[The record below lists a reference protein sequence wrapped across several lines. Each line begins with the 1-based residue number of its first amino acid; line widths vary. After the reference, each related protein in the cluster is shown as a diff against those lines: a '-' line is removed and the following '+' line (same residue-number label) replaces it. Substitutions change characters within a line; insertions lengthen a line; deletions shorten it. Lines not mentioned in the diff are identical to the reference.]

1 MISPWTPERIAQLR
15 ALAASGLT
23 ASQVGRRMGVSRN
36 AICGKAW
43 REEIVW
49 GRIANRDVIRPKRIR
64 RKRIKPMAPVI
75 VVEPVE
81 PIVLTE
87 PVPTGESTLDGCQWL
102 HGEAV
107 ERNFCGAPVMFNR
120 SWCPYH
126 YGVVFNI
133 PGTARKATANA

>member
-1 MISPWTPERIAQLR
+1 M
-15 ALAASGLT
+15 
-23 ASQVGRRMGVSRN
+23 V
-36 AICGKAW
+36 
-43 REEIVW
+43 
-49 GRIANRDVIRPKRIR
+49 
-64 RKRIKPMAPVI
+64 PVI
-75 VVEPVE
+75 VVE

-87 PVPTGESTLDGCQWL
+87 PVPAGETTLDGCQWL

-133 PGTARKATANA
+133 PGTVRSGRGQLPSREPRTFPGRLPANPRAGLG